1 MCVVHIYGRCVAV
14 EIVEGSNAEAAGVKV
29 GDILRMTSA
38 VAVGKSR
45 VEVGKWQVEPSTD
58 MRKKGN
64 NRRAYF
70 VADDATFPA
79 VMDAII
85 SNGEE
90 VDGEEATTVSLLLE
104 RSE

>member
-1 MCVVHIYGRCVAV
+1 M
-14 EIVEGSNAEAAGVKV
+14 EGSNAEAAGVKV

-79 VMDAII
+79 VMDAIV